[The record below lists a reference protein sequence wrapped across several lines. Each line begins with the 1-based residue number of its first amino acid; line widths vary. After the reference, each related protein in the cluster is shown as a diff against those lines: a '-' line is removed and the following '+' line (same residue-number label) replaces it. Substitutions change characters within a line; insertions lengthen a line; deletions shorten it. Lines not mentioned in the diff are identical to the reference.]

1 MTDHEGERE
10 PGDSTVAEVTQEVV
24 VGPHSFGVEI
34 AAGQQAPLPGGA
46 VSLDQMAAG
55 SMWLSA
61 DGEVNYPPRVRRAV
75 RRLPSLDSKT
85 IP

>member
-1 MTDHEGERE
+1 MADHEGERE
-10 PGDSTVAEVTQEVV
+10 PGDGTVAEVTQEAV

-55 SMWLSA
+55 SMWLA
-61 DGEVNYPPRVRRAV
+61 QMAR
-75 RRLPSLDSKT
+75 
-85 IP
+85 